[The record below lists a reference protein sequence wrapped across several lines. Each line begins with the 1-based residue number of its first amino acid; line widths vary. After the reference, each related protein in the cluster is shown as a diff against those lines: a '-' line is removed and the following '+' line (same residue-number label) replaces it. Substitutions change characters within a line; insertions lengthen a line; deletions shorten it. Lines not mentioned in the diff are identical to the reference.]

1 MKLSEIREI
10 LEAEF
15 IVGHEAPDVDV
26 EIGVASDMMSELFV
40 HSVEGGL
47 LLTGLTTAQVVRA
60 SVIAGIVAI
69 VLVRGQ
75 CPDAAMSE
83 QARDYGL
90 ALLST
95 PLTTHASCERLSHK
109 GFRVYQ

>member
-15 IVGHEAPDVDV
+15 ITDHEAPDVDV

-40 HSVEGGL
+40 RSVEGGL

-69 VLVRGQ
+69 VLVKGQ
-75 CPDAAMSE
+75 CPDAAMNE
-83 QARDYGL
+83 QVKDYGL

-95 PLTTHASCERLSHK
+95 PLTTHASCGRLSHK